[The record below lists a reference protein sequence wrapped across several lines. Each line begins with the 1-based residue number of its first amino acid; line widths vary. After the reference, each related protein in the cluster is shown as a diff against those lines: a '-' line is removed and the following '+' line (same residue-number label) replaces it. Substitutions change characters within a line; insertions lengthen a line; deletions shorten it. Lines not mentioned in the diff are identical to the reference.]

1 VFNDNSIKYLSK
13 HNRIFFIK
21 PTKQYA
27 SLPRKMAQAAEIMTH
42 SRGLRLGW
50 SYWSVSR
57 FSWAPAAI
65 VGIEPQ
71 NKPQTPPP
79 TPLPIGYRRVMLPVD
94 ASI

>member
-1 VFNDNSIKYLSK
+1 MFNDNSIKYLCK
-13 HNRIFFIK
+13 HNGIFFIK
-21 PTKQYA
+21 PTKQYV
-27 SLPRKMAQAAEIMTH
+27 SLPRKMAQAAEIMTY
-42 SRGLRLGW
+42 SGGLRLGW

-71 NKPQTPPP
+71 NKPQTPPS
-79 TPLPIGYRRVMLPVD
+79 TPLPIAYRRVTSPVD